1 MRRALSGPQ
10 MEGILM
16 GKTEYGLTAKALQG
30 DHCGDAGIVIENK
43 GIMLCAII
51 DGVGHGPN
59 AAIAAVTAKN
69 YIEANSEAPLT
80 EILQGM
86 HEVLKSTQGAV
97 ACLCRI
103 DLKSGQL
110 TMAGIGNI
118 TCRIFR
124 GLDSER
130 LLSREGIL
138 GYMVSS
144 PREHSY
150 RLDNADL
157 LLMHSDGVREHFE
170 LFEYPGILKGNAT
183 AVAERIVE
191 TLGKNNDDASCLAVR
206 FFR

>member
-1 MRRALSGPQ
+1 
-10 MEGILM
+10 M
-16 GKTEYGLTAKALQG
+16 GKTEYGVATRALQG
-30 DHCGDAGIVIENK
+30 DQCGDSGITLEQK
-43 GIMLCAII
+43 GILLCAVI

-69 YIEANSEAPLT
+69 YIEANSEATLT
-80 EILQGM
+80 EILQGV

-110 TMAGIGNI
+110 TMADIGNI

-150 RLDNADL
+150 RLDNSDL

>member
-1 MRRALSGPQ
+1 
-10 MEGILM
+10 M
-16 GKTEYGLTAKALQG
+16 GKTEYGVAAKALQG
-30 DHCGDAGIVIENK
+30 DQCGDSGITLEQK
-43 GIMLCAII
+43 GILLCAVI

-59 AAIAAVTAKN
+59 AAIAAVTAKK
-69 YIEANSEAPLT
+69 YIEANAEAPLT
-80 EILQGM
+80 EILQGV

-103 DLKSGQL
+103 DLNSGQL
-110 TMAGIGNI
+110 SMAGIGNI

-130 LLSREGIL
+130 LLSRDGIL
-138 GYMVSS
+138 GYMVST
-144 PREHSY
+144 PREHT
-150 RLDNADL
+150 RKLDNADL

-170 LFEYPGILKGNAT
+170 LFEYPGLLKGNA
-183 AVAERIVE
+183 ASVAARVVD

>member
-1 MRRALSGPQ
+1 
-10 MEGILM
+10 M

-80 EILQGM
+80 ELLQGL

-110 TMAGIGNI
+110 TMAGVGNI

-124 GLDSER
+124 GIDSER

-138 GYMVSS
+138 GYMTSS
-144 PREHSY
+144 PREVS
-150 RLDNADL
+150 RKLDNTDL
-157 LLMHSDGVREHFE
+157 LLIHSDGVREHFE
-170 LFEYPGILKGNAT
+170 LFEYPGLLKGNAPS
-183 AVAERIVE
+183 VAERVVD
-191 TLGKNNDDASCLAVR
+191 TLGKSNDDASCLAVR
-206 FFR
+206 FLR

>member
-1 MRRALSGPQ
+1 
-10 MEGILM
+10 M
-16 GKTEYGLTAKALQG
+16 GKTEYGVATRALQG
-30 DHCGDAGIVIENK
+30 DQCGDSGITLEQK
-43 GIMLCAII
+43 GILLCAVI

-69 YIEANSEAPLT
+69 DIEANSEAPLT
-80 EILQGM
+80 EILQGV

-103 DLKSGQL
+103 ELKSGQL

-138 GYMVSS
+138 GYMVST
-144 PREHSY
+144 PREHT
-150 RLDNADL
+150 RKLDNAAL

-170 LFEYPGILKGNAT
+170 LFEYPDLLKGNA
-183 AVAERIVE
+183 ASVAARVVD